1 LEFTSRRSNVRG
13 RNGVVATTQ
22 PLAAM
27 AGLRTL
33 LNGGNAVDAA
43 VATAATLNVVEP
55 MSTGVGGDL
64 FALVKMG
71 SEAKITALNASGRAA
86 SAASIQELRDQNFSE
101 IPSDSPYAVT
111 VPGTVSGWHSLIG
124 RYGNMN
130 LQECLKPAIE
140 YAENGYPVSEI
151 IAMQWKANADR
162 ISKDGLKSDLLI
174 DGRSPNP
181 GEIVTMP
188 QLGRTLRII
197 GEGGAEAFYKG
208 DLASKITS
216 HVQSLGGWL
225 TKDDFAKHEANW
237 VEPIKTNYRGVTCWE
252 CPPNGQGLNTLL
264 ALNILSGF
272 EISEMGFQSV
282 ETYHHLIEAMRLAF
296 IDGSTY
302 IADPDISNVPIKALL
317 SKEHADYKRSF
328 ITPDTV
334 ADIDAS
340 IDLNLINDT
349 VYISVVDK
357 DGNAC
362 SLINSLFE
370 AFGTGIIVPETSVA
384 LHNRGKGFSL
394 IDGHPNLIEANKR
407 PFHTIIPAMATIDNQ
422 LWLTYGVMGGM
433 QQAQGHLQMLVN
445 MIDFKLSPQKA
456 LDAPRFRTSIANESF
471 IETIAQNQ
479 ILTGLKAKGHNISL
493 AEPHPSFFGSG
504 QIIETN
510 LDNGT
515 LIGAS
520 EPRSDG
526 IAVAW

>member
-1 LEFTSRRSNVRG
+1 MKFTSRRSNVRG

-33 LNGGNAVDAA
+33 LNGGNAIDAA

-55 MSTGVGGDL
+55 MSTGIGGDL
-64 FALVKMG
+64 FALVKIG
-71 SEAKITALNASGRAA
+71 GDPKIKALNASGRAGNA
-86 SAASIQELRDQNFSE
+86 TSLQELRDQNLSE
-101 IPSDSPYAVT
+101 IPSDSPYAIT
-111 VPGTVSGWHSLIG
+111 VPGTVSGWQSLTNS
-124 RYGNMN
+124 YGNMD

-140 YAENGYPVSEI
+140 YAELGYPVSEI
-151 IAMQWKANADR
+151 IAMQWNANAAR
-162 ISKDGLKSDLLI
+162 LSKDGLRSDLLI
-174 DGRSPNP
+174 DGRPPNA

-188 QLGRTLRII
+188 QLGRTLRAIA
-197 GEGGAEAFYKG
+197 EGGADEFYKG
-208 DLASKITS
+208 SLSSKIAS

-225 TKDDFAKHEANW
+225 TKDDFVNHKADW
-237 VEPIKTNYRGVTCWE
+237 VEPIKTDYRGITCWE
-252 CPPNGQGLNTLL
+252 CPPNGQGLNTLI

-272 EISEMGFQSV
+272 DVSKMGFQSA

-296 IDGSTY
+296 IDGEKY
-302 IADPDISNVPIKALL
+302 IADPSKVDVPIKDLL
-317 SKEHADYKRSF
+317 GKKHADYKRSF
-328 ITPDTV
+328 INPDNV
-334 ADIDAS
+334 ADIECS
-340 IDLNLINDT
+340 IDSKIINDT

-370 AFGTGIIVPETSVA
+370 AFGTGIVVPETSIA

-394 IDGHPNLIEANKR
+394 SDNHPNLIEANKR
-407 PFHTIIPAMATIDNQ
+407 PFHTIIPAMATVNDQ

-456 LDAPRFRTSIANESF
+456 LDAPRFRTSIINESF
-471 IETIAQNQ
+471 IESIADKH
-479 ILTGLKAKGHNISL
+479 ILSSLKSKGHNMTL

-504 QIIETN
+504 QIIETD
-510 LDNGT
+510 LSNGT
-515 LIGAS
+515 LTGAS
-520 EPRSDG
+520 EPRADG
-526 IAVAW
+526 SAVAW

>member
-1 LEFTSRRSNVRG
+1 MEFTSRRSNVHG
-13 RNGVVATTQ
+13 RNGIVATTQ

-33 LNGGNAVDAA
+33 INGGNAVDAA
-43 VATAATLNVVEP
+43 VAAAATLNVVEP

-71 SEAKITALNASGRAA
+71 PHAKITALNASGR
-86 SAASIQELRDQNFSE
+86 SAGATSIQELRDQNFSE
-101 IPSDSPYAVT
+101 IPSDSPYSVT
-111 VPGTVSGWHSLIG
+111 VPGTVSGWHSLTN
-124 RYGNMN
+124 RYGNMD

-151 IAMQWKANADR
+151 IASQWKANAAR
-162 ISKDGLKSDLLI
+162 ISKTGLKSDLLI
-174 DGRSPNP
+174 NGRPPNP

-188 QLGRTLRII
+188 ELAQTLRTI
-197 GEGGAEAFYKG
+197 GEGGMDAFYKG
-208 DLASKITS
+208 DLASKITA

-225 TKDDFAKHEANW
+225 TKEDFAQHEASW
-237 VEPIKTNYRGVTCWE
+237 VKPISTEYRGVTCWE
-252 CPPNGQGLNTLL
+252 CPPNGQGLNTLI

-272 EISEMGFQSV
+272 DISKMGFQSI

-296 IDGSTY
+296 IDGETY
-302 IADPDISNVPIKALL
+302 IADPDTSNIPIKSLL

-328 ITPDTV
+328 ITPNNV
-334 ADIDAS
+334 ADVDVS
-340 IDLNLINDT
+340 INQNLINDT

-370 AFGTGIIVPETSVA
+370 AFGSGIVVPETSIA

-394 IDGHPNLIEANKR
+394 TDNHANLIKPNKR

-456 LDAPRFRTSIANESF
+456 LDAPRFRTSITNESF
-471 IETIAQNQ
+471 IETIAQNN
-479 ILTGLKAKGHNISL
+479 ILAGLKAKGHNISF

-510 LDNGT
+510 LENGM
-515 LIGAS
+515 LIGGS

-526 IAVAW
+526 MAVAW

>member
-1 LEFTSRRSNVRG
+1 LEFASRRSNVRS
-13 RNGVVATTQ
+13 RNGVVSTTQ

-33 LNGGNAVDAA
+33 LKGGNAVDAA

-71 SEAKITALNASGRAA
+71 DQAEIQALNASGRSA
-86 SAASIQELRDQNFSE
+86 SSTDLQELRDKNLTE

-111 VPGTVSGWHSLIG
+111 VPGTVSGWQALVD
-124 RYGNMN
+124 RYGNMD
-130 LQECLKPAIE
+130 LHECLNPAIE

-151 IAMQWKANADR
+151 IANQWKANAER

-174 DGRSPNP
+174 NGRSPNP

-188 QLGRTLRII
+188 ELGRTLRTI
-197 GEGGAEAFYKG
+197 GEGGAEEFYKG
-208 DLASKITS
+208 SLASKITS
-216 HVQSLGGWL
+216 HIQSLGGWL
-225 TKDDFAKHEANW
+225 TQNDFAQHEANW
-237 VEPIKTNYRGVTCWE
+237 VKPIKTNYRGITCWE
-252 CPPNGQGLNTLL
+252 CPPNGQGLNALL

-282 ETYHHLIEAMRLAF
+282 ETYHYLIESMRLAF
-296 IDGSTY
+296 MDGASY
-302 IADPDISNVPIKALL
+302 IADPSKAKVPVKSLL
-317 SKEHADYKRSF
+317 TKEHADYKRSF
-328 ITPDTV
+328 IRPDTV
-334 ADIDAS
+334 ANIDISLDP
-340 IDLNLINDT
+340 NVINDT

-370 AFGTGIIVPETSVA
+370 AFGTGIVVPETSIA

-394 IDGHPNLIEANKR
+394 TENHPNLIEANKR
-407 PFHTIIPAMATIDNQ
+407 PFHTIIPAMATVDDQ

-445 MIDFKLSPQKA
+445 MIDFKMSPQA
-456 LDAPRFRTSIANESF
+456 SLDAPRFRTSIPNESF
-471 IETIAQNQ
+471 IETIAQNH
-479 ILTGLKAKGHNISL
+479 ILNGLKSKGHNVSL

-504 QIIETN
+504 QIIETD
-510 LDNGT
+510 LSNGT

-526 IAVAW
+526 FAVGW